1 MDKETQA
8 KFDALPQQVKDF
20 MNSNEIPNK
29 ITAIGEKYGLHIDQI
44 GTIQEETAAVILG
57 IAKPEDFVDFIEERA
72 NLSTEKAISVATDVN
87 VQVLIPVKNIMTG
100 SVPVSSQKTVDQ
112 SSVARE
118 DILSAIEN
126 PAPTEHPISIAQ
138 PKPLEKTHPSSE
150 ATDVA
155 HAFIG
160 EKLSTPVSLPSQK
173 VVVQATN
180 TVTKPKPSVDPY
192 REPVN

>member
-44 GTIQEETAAVILG
+44 GTIQEEVAAVILG
-57 IAKPEDFVDFIEERA
+57 MAKPDDFVEVIEERA
-72 NLSTEKAISVATDVN
+72 NLSTEKAISIATDVN
-87 VQVLIPVKNIMTG
+87 VQILIPVKNLMTG
-100 SVPVSSQKTVDQ
+100 STSVPSQKTMEQ
-112 SSVARE
+112 TSVARE

-126 PAPTEHPISIAQ
+126 PAPSEHPISIAQ
-138 PKPLEKTHPSSE
+138 PKPLEKTRPSSE

-173 VVVQATN
+173 VVVPATN
-180 TVTKPKPSVDPY
+180 AVAKPKPSVDPY
-192 REPVN
+192 REPIN